1 MGSSLLQLASRAEI
15 RRRTLGSSLRNF
27 KVDTGDLI
35 KQYLISLS
43 RMSSDILKT
52 DNDTL
57 LPLDFTP
64 NHDLV
69 TERDLLPNCE
79 KFP

>member
-1 MGSSLLQLASRAEI
+1 M
-15 RRRTLGSSLRNF
+15 
-27 KVDTGDLI
+27 VDTGDLI